1 MDLSSSISE
10 QLRKLCV
17 VLSSDPDAAH
27 ELAVSYLTP
36 TGKKIRS
43 IRDERQLC
51 SKIHSH
57 LFSASAKDAEK
68 FDECYSKLKQCMVF
82 KQRAAVLTLLLTLS
96 ESKQD
101 KQSTHQLF
109 PIPNLPSL
117 QSGNGLPISSTSSKV
132 TVASSWENNLAKLGS
147 NHSLPSNQSNMVL
160 ALPTDSGSSDRSC
173 IRDVVLAATGIK
185 SRGACNGPRPMQM
198 LYARI
203 AHLGFLHDR
212 LKEFI
217 DPNSGLMPQGLMG
230 EGLVSSIRDEL
241 TEYYRSVALLQSQAC
256 QGDGGGATLRRIAVW
271 AQEPLHRLTWLANIA
286 HTAYH
291 KKGGEL
297 ASCVHRF
304 VRHGDERVV
313 VLARR
318 LLTALTYPLL
328 LMLTRWL
335 LHGEI
340 DDPFNEFFIESRSSV
355 EIERMWHDKYRVR
368 EWMMPSFISKEQ
380 AAQILATGKSVVFMR
395 EACPKGSTD
404 PSDHAEC
411 LEALLKHTTE
421 SDSTVPWWEAEGFRS
436 SVADAHS
443 VVSLRL
449 LDALTTHHHIVDHLV
464 AHRRYLLFSQGDFV
478 HHLMTLLKDE
488 LNKPATSLFVH
499 NLTCTLEAAVRATSA
514 QYEPPHVLESLQ
526 VNLYHNGDGRDE
538 CGWDVFALQYHV
550 SGPLGTLFPPSC
562 AARYRALFSQ
572 LWRVKRIEQSLYDAW
587 LDHAILQKKLKHM
600 PEVWGLMRRVSC
612 LRAEALRLCGAL
624 QEASGVAVEPAWE
637 ALLSAAADRQPL
649 DALLAL
655 HRAALERHA
664 VHAMIHHTTQ
674 ELQSY
679 LGNVLTETLA
689 LRRFEAK
696 LNAGINAELD
706 RRDRIQQVKA
716 ERVARGEFAITAAEE
731 AKDKEERKVFHQFL
745 TSRKADLNVWAR
757 TYRVHVTSLIL
768 KLALHGEVSLQTLAF
783 RLDYSDFYK
792 RGDAKL
798 HHPLTYQHKRLSEIG
813 ISLAKSKVIID
824 RSKKK

>member
-1 MDLSSSISE
+1 MNSIQEYFRGLVSLFK
-10 QLRKLCV
+10 Q
-17 VLSSDPDAAH
+17 DAAH
-27 ELAVSYLTP
+27 ELAISYLSP

-43 IRDERQLC
+43 VRDERQLC
-51 SKIHSH
+51 AKIHSK
-57 LFSASAKDAEK
+57 LSSVSSRDAEK
-68 FDECYSKLKQCMVF
+68 FDECYSKLKQFMVF
-82 KQRAAVLTLLLTLS
+82 KQRAAVLTLLLSLS
-96 ESKQD
+96 ESPQPKA
-101 KQSTHQLF
+101 STHQLF
-109 PIPNLPSL
+109 PVPTLPSVK
-117 QSGNGLPISSTSSKV
+117 SGTGISATTMSSKS
-132 TVASSWENNLAKLGS
+132 TVGSVGWESIPPKQGS
-147 NHSLPSNQSNMVL
+147 NQSLPSSQSNMAL
-160 ALPTDSGSSDRSC
+160 AVQALDGPNERSC
-173 IRDVVLAATGIK
+173 VRDVVLAATGIK
-185 SRGACNGPRPMQM
+185 SRGAGNGPRPMQM
-198 LYARI
+198 LYARV

-217 DPNSGLMPQGLMG
+217 DPSSGLMPQGLMG
-230 EGLVSSIRDEL
+230 EGLVSSIREEL

-256 QGDGGGATLRRIAVW
+256 EGDGGGATLRRICVW

-318 LLTALTYPLL
+318 LLTSLTYPLL

-340 DDPFNEFFIESRSSV
+340 DDPFNEFFIESRSGV

-368 EWMMPSFISKEQ
+368 EWMMPSFISRDQ

-404 PSDHAEC
+404 PSDHADC
-411 LEALLKHTTE
+411 LEALLKHTSE
-421 SDSTVPWWEAEGFRS
+421 SDSTIPWWEAEGFRE
-436 SVADAHS
+436 SVASAHTA
-443 VVSLRL
+443 VSRRL

-514 QYEPPHVLESLQ
+514 QHEPPHVLESLH

-550 SGPLGTLFPPSC
+550 SGPLGTLFPPAC

-624 QEASGVAVEPAWE
+624 QEASGVSVEPAW
-637 ALLSAAADRQPL
+637 
-649 DALLAL
+649 DALLTAAAARRPLDTLLRL
-655 HRAALERHA
+655 HHAALERHA

-689 LRRFEAK
+689 LRRFESK

-706 RRDRIQQVKA
+706 RRDRIEQLKG

-731 AKDKEERKVFHQFL
+731 AKDKEERKVFLQFL
-745 TSRKADLNVWAR
+745 ASRKADLNVWAR

-813 ISLAKSKVIID
+813 IKLDKTKVID
-824 RSKKK
+824 RPKKK